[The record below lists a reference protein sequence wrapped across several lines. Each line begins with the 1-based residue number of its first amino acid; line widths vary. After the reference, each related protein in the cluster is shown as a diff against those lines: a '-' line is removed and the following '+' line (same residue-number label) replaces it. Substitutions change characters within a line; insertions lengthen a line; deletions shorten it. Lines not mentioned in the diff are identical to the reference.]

1 MVEKKEPVVREILS
15 TRVRPEL
22 IKKMKFLCVEENKR
36 MNQLFE
42 EAIELLLVE
51 YKKKKGRLFD

>member
-1 MVEKKEPVVREILS
+1 MKKEPVVREILS

-42 EAIELLLVE
+42 EAIELLLNE
-51 YKKKKGRLFD
+51 YKRKKGRLFD